1 MAKVGSRPKLPL
13 RYINLD
19 YRQDRRAEVEC
30 EIHKLAFVEARRFSA
45 IHHPIGLVGCAQSHV
60 AVLEEFVKKSDAAFM
75 VCEDDLEFLSDPADV
90 EHLIIEFL
98 EHPALD
104 VLCLSYRLRGPK
116 LPISS
121 AIAVANNIQTTACY
135 IVKRSSAPAL
145 IANFSESQNL
155 LLAGAPPSI
164 AALDI
169 KWKEL
174 QSGELIFA
182 IPRKNLARQR
192 LSYSNIAGKIKEY
205 DP

>member
-1 MAKVGSRPKLPL
+1 M
-13 RYINLD
+13 
-19 YRQDRRAEVEC
+19 
-30 EIHKLAFVEARRFSA
+30 HKLAFVEARRFAATENPNGS
-45 IHHPIGLVGCAQSHV
+45 VGCAQSHI

-75 VCEDDLEFLSDPADV
+75 VCEDDIEFLSDPVDV

-135 IVKRSSAPAL
+135 VVKRSSAPAL
-145 IANFSESQNL
+145 IANFSESKSL

-164 AALDI
+164 AAIDI

-182 IPRKNLARQR
+182 IPRSNLARQR
-192 LSYSNIAGKIKEY
+192 KSYSDNAGQVKEY
-205 DP
+205 RP